1 MVEGAPDILLA
12 LERGFGATV
21 RQSSWAY
28 PAANVLHIIGLT
40 VLAGSVAV
48 MDARLLGLGS
58 GTPWPAVVRPARRVA
73 VAALCLMLASG
84 SLLFAAEAS
93 HLALNPVFQ
102 AKMAL
107 LLFAVGNAGFAGTV
121 LRGLPPDAGM
131 PAALRASACLSGVIW
146 IAIAGLGR
154 TIAYF

>member
-1 MVEGAPDILLA
+1 MLDGAPDILLA
-12 LERGFGATV
+12 LERGFGAAV

-28 PAANVLHIIGLT
+28 PAANISHVIALT
-40 VLAGSVAV
+40 LLAGSAAV

-58 GTPWPAVVRPARRVA
+58 GTPWPVIVRPARRMA
-73 VAALCLMLASG
+73 VVALCLMLASG

-102 AKMAL
+102 GKMAL
-107 LLFAVGNAGFAGTV
+107 LLLAIGNAGFAGTL
-121 LRGLPPDAGM
+121 LRGLPPEADM
-131 PAALRASACLSGVIW
+131 PPALRVSACLSVCLW
-146 IAIAGLGR
+146 IGIAGLGR